1 MAELLNTD
9 TVSTGA
15 DKQREGI
22 TLRALMFGVG
32 IVLWIVFWNSHA
44 EYLAHTSRM
53 NISHFPMVLL
63 CTYVLVVLGNQVVRW
78 MLPRWALRQTEL
90 LVVLAMGLLAAA
102 VPAYGLTSFFLGMIS
117 VPYYLATPENQWAE
131 YIHPHLA
138 EWLIPTNEGNAMQWL
153 YEGLPAGQVIPWD
166 VWVVPLFWW
175 LSVVAALTLGSI
187 GLASILR
194 KQWAEHE
201 RVAYPVLGPPVELAS
216 AADAEPGEG
225 ILHNRLFWIGCGLI
239 FFIKAWN
246 ILSYFNPG
254 IPIIWLGQQW
264 FHFARFFPPQ
274 HTGVN
279 FFTIGFAYFANV
291 DLLFSILF
299 FHLLYMNEIAFFRR
313 IGFTLSAK
321 TGPGDAVSGLQSA
334 GAFVAM
340 VFWLFWTARHHLKEV
355 FRKAIYNDEDIDDS
369 QELMSHRVA
378 LISIAVSLL
387 FVALWL
393 NTMGLEWKFVIPLT
407 LGLVIAYVGLARVIA
422 ETGVVYMSM
431 PINEAGI
438 TDLLFHPGDY
448 SSGARTSITL
458 FSAVRGQSKAMF
470 MVPLVHIAKLGEVI
484 GKQKGRLLGTVI
496 LTLVVGV
503 GGGIALTLYWSY
515 SFGAY
520 NFNDLPFSAYPPRVY
535 DALVNAIK
543 EVPEYKPERYL
554 FLGAG
559 AAIFSA
565 MSFLRYRFT
574 WWPLHPMGMIVPV
587 GHAMHSTMS
596 IFIAW
601 AAKTIILRVGGAALY
616 RRSRPFFVGMLAGY
630 ALAVFVSYCVDQI
643 WFPGNGHHMH
653 SW

>member
-1 MAELLNTD
+1 MAD
-9 TVSTGA
+9 TFHSEDTSEQDA
-15 DKQREGI
+15 PRREGI
-22 TLRALMFGVG
+22 TLRGVLVG
-32 IVLWIVFWNSHA
+32 LVTVSWIIFWNSHA

-63 CTYVLVVLGNQVVRW
+63 CTFVLMALGNQALRW
-78 MLPRWALRQTEL
+78 VHASWALRQSEL
-90 LVVLAMGLLAAA
+90 LVVLVMGLLAAA

-131 YIHPHLA
+131 YIHPHLSH
-138 EWLIPTNEGNAMQWL
+138 WLVPSNEGHAMQWL
-153 YEGLPAGQVIPWD
+153 YEGLPAGQKIPWG
-166 VWVVPLFWW
+166 VWAVPLFWW
-175 LSVVAALTLGSI
+175 LSAIGAITLGCI
-187 GLASILR
+187 AIASILR

-201 RVAYPVLGPPVELAS
+201 RVAYPILGPPVALAAAAS
-216 AADAEPGEG
+216 ARPGEG
-225 ILHNRLFWIGCGLI
+225 IFNNRLFWIGCGLI

-264 FHFARFFPPQ
+264 FFFARFFPPQ

-299 FHLLYMNEIAFFRR
+299 FHVLYMSEIAFFRR
-313 IGFTLSAK
+313 IGYALSAK
-321 TGPGDAVSGLQSA
+321 TGPGDPVAGLQSA

-340 VFWLFWTARHHLKEV
+340 VAWMFWAARHHLKEV
-355 FRKAIYNDEDIDDS
+355 FQKAIYNSEEIDDS
-369 QELMSHRVA
+369 HEMMSHRTAV
-378 LISIAVSLL
+378 ISLGVSVVFL
-387 FVALWL
+387 ALWL
-393 NTMGLEWKFVIPLT
+393 NTMGLEWKFAIPVT
-407 LGLVIAYVGLARVIA
+407 VGLFIAYIGLARVIA

-431 PINEAGI
+431 PISGSGI
-438 TDLLFHPGDY
+438 ADLLFHPSDY
-448 SSGARTSITL
+448 SSAARTSLTL

-470 MVPLVHIAKLGEVI
+470 MVPLVHIAKLGERI
-484 GKQKGRLLGTVI
+484 GLQRGRLLATVI

-515 SFGAY
+515 LFGAY
-520 NFNDLPFSAYPPRVY
+520 NFHDLPFSSYPPGAY
-535 DALVNAIK
+535 DGLVNAIK

-565 MSFLRYRFT
+565 MSFLRYRVS

-596 IFIAW
+596 ILIAW
-601 AAKTIILRVGGAALY
+601 TVKVIILRVGGAALY

-630 ALAVFVSYCVDQI
+630 GLAVFVSYAVDQI
-643 WFPGNGHHMH
+643 WFPGQGHHMH